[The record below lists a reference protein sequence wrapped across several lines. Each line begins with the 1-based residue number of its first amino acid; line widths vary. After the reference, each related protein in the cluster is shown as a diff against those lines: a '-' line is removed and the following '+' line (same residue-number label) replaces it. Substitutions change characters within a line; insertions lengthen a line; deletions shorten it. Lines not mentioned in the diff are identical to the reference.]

1 MRVGL
6 TYDLRDD
13 YLAAGFSDEEAGEFD
28 SLVTIEAL
36 EGAISR
42 NGHAVERI
50 GSIMALVD
58 ALAAGRRWDL
68 IFNIAEGV
76 SGIAREA
83 QVPAL
88 LEAYGVP
95 FTFSSADVLTVAMD
109 KAVAKLVVRQA
120 GVATPDFAVVRS
132 ARDLQGLDLP
142 FPLFVKPLAEGT
154 SKGVQETSRVTD
166 RPALTRKCLEVLKAY
181 RQPALVETFLPGR
194 EFTVGLLGAGAGAR
208 LIGVAEVTFKPG
220 GDPSAYS
227 YRNKMDAFDV
237 LALASD
243 ATAVAAGE
251 TALSAWRALGCRDA
265 GRIDIRCDADGRPNF
280 IEANPLAGLRPEW
293 SELCVLAEQA
303 GLSYDALIGAI
314 LSEASGRV
322 GSR

>member
-1 MRVGL
+1 MKPLILMSVLALLPATASAQTPPDARLRTLPYSPDAVTRLDGCRNFQTMISFAADEHIENVGL
-6 TYDLRDD
+6 GDSSQWQVMPNKRGDL
-13 YLAAGFSDEEAGEFD
+13 
-28 SLVTIEAL
+28 
-36 EGAISR
+36 
-42 NGHAVERI
+42 
-50 GSIMALVD
+50 
-58 ALAAGRRWDL
+58 
-68 IFNIAEGV
+68 
-76 SGIAREA
+76 
-83 QVPAL
+83 
-88 LEAYGVP
+88 
-95 FTFSSADVLTVAMD
+95 
-109 KAVAKLVVRQA
+109 
-120 GVATPDFAVVRS
+120 
-132 ARDLQGLDLP
+132 
-142 FPLFVKPLAEGT
+142 LFVKPLAEGT

-237 LALASD
+237 LTVASD
-243 ATAVAAGE
+243 ATAAAAGE

-293 SELCVLAEQA
+293 SELCVLAEQV

-314 LSEASGRV
+314 LGEAATRV
-322 GSR
+322 TRR